1 MVRTRI
7 RDRLN
12 LLSVS
17 LSAMTAVLVMAGCA
31 GLRNLETPEVVVT
44 SIRSLDAT
52 MLEQRFEVGLRIY
65 NPNNRDL
72 QIDGVDF
79 ELDVNGQR
87 LVRGTGA
94 TDLVLP
100 SLGEAETTVR
110 ASTSVLDIARQLMAA
125 GQSETVSY
133 SLSGRIHL
141 GSPWGGSLPFRRSG
155 ELNLTR

>member
-1 MVRTRI
+1 MSRTHVTFA
-7 RDRLN
+7 LAKVAV
-12 LLSVS
+12 SVS
-17 LSAMTAVLVMAGCA
+17 ALAAVLVVAGCT

-52 MLEQRFEVGLRIY
+52 MLAQRFEVGLRIY

-79 ELDVNGQR
+79 ELEVNGQR

-100 SLGEAETTVR
+100 RLGEADTTVR

-125 GQSETVSY
+125 GQSERVSY
-133 SLSGRIHL
+133 TLSGRIHL
-141 GSPWGGSLPFRRSG
+141 GSVWGGSLPFRRSG

>member
-1 MVRTRI
+1 MDLGSTGII
-7 RDRLN
+7 RRPALP
-12 LLSVS
+12 VM
-17 LSAMTAVLVMAGCA
+17 AAVLAILVMAGCT

-44 SIRSLDAT
+44 SIRALDASL
-52 MLEQRFEVGLRIY
+52 LEQRFEVGLRIY

-100 SLGEAETTVR
+100 RLGEAQTTIR
-110 ASTSVLDIARQLMAA
+110 ASTSVLDIARQVMTA
-125 GQSETVSY
+125 GRSETVSY
-133 SLSGRIHL
+133 TLSGRVHL
-141 GSPWGGSLPFRRSG
+141 GSGLGGSLPFRKSG